1 MGRKID
7 LPADETQSNLM
18 EKITCPHCWHS
29 FDPIDVLWVA
39 ASPELLGDFRL
50 GESEPRR
57 FLPSRFD
64 LQGRAVDEKGFSCKE
79 LACPHCHLDLPFP
92 LLEMPSSFISIV
104 GAPASGKSYFLAAM
118 TSRLRKILPQKF
130 CLNFIDADPKMNLR
144 LIEYESAQ
152 FQNDDENAVVKIE
165 KTQEQ
170 GDLYNTVLMDDQ
182 RITYPQ
188 PFVFAISPL
197 SNHVHA
203 EKSRRLSMS
212 LALYD
217 NAGESY
223 LPVQGADRTTLPVTR
238 HLGKSNSIFF
248 LFDPLQDSRFR
259 ALCRSSSSDPQL
271 EDDPN
276 GQFRKSP
283 VRQDMILA
291 EMIRRTRLYRNM
303 SSMERYPN
311 PVVVVVTKLDAWK
324 QLLPN
329 VDFQPPWSPVKNTEM
344 YVLRKKRIQTVSDA
358 VRKLFHRN
366 LPEIIGMVEQ
376 FASDVTY
383 IPVSATGAP
392 PIVDPATH
400 ENGFRNRDI
409 KPLWAEIPVLYAL
422 ARFTRGNIMIAD

>member
-1 MGRKID
+1 MTQKVELSTG
-7 LPADETQSNLM
+7 ETVSKLI
-18 EKITCPHCWHS
+18 KKVTCPHCWHS
-29 FDPIDVLWVA
+29 FEPVDVLWVA
-39 ASPELLGDFRL
+39 ASPELSGGFRL
-50 GESEPRR
+50 GEAESRR

-64 LQGRAVDEKGFSCKE
+64 REGRAVDEKGFSCKE
-79 LACPHCHLDLPFP
+79 LACPHCHLNLPFP
-92 LLEMPSSFISIV
+92 LMEMPSSFISIV

-118 TSRLRKILPQKF
+118 TSRLRKVLPQKF
-130 CLNFIDADPKMNLR
+130 CLNFMDADPKMNLR

-182 RITYPQ
+182 RISYPQ

-197 SNHVHA
+197 PNHVHA
-203 EKSRRLSMS
+203 GKSRRLSMALS
-212 LALYD
+212 LYD
-217 NAGESY
+217 NAGVSY

-259 ALCRSSSSDPQL
+259 TLCRGHSGDPQL
-271 EDDPN
+271 EDDPD
-276 GQFRKSP
+276 GRFRKSP

-303 SSMERYPN
+303 NSTERYTN

-324 QLLPN
+324 QLLPETN
-329 VDFQPPWSPVKNTEM
+329 FQSPWSPVKNTAM
-344 YVLRKKRIQTVSDA
+344 YVLRKKRIQAVSDA
-358 VRKLFHRN
+358 VRELFHRN
-366 LPEIIGMVEQ
+366 LPEITGMIEQ

-383 IPVSATGAP
+383 IPISATGSP

-409 KPLWAEIPVLYAL
+409 NPIWAEIPVLYAL
-422 ARFTRGNIMIAD
+422 SRSTQGNIMMVD